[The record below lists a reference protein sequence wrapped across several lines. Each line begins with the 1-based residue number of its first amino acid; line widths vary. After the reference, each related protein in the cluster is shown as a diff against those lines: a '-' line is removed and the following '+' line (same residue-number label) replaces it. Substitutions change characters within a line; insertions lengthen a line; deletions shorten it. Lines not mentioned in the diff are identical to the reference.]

1 MTTKVTTPV
10 LDVNTSDIP
19 DHYIGTTAIDF
30 NRASASQT
38 LNGVSIDGTAAKATN
53 IVGGNNSTLLGS
65 IPYQSNTDTTT
76 LLSPNTSIT
85 KNFLSQTGSGTNG
98 AAPVWSPV
106 TATDV
111 GLGNVTNESKT
122 TMFTSPTFTGTV
134 TLPTNVEIITP
145 LTGATGT
152 VTHDLATSN
161 LFYHSS
167 ISASFVADI
176 TNVPTTNNRSIGVT
190 IVLSQSST
198 PYTISGIKIN
208 SGASNETIK
217 WQDNIT
223 PVGTSNKTDAYFFTL
238 IRVSDTWT
246 VIGSLATF
254 G

>member
-10 LDVNTSDIP
+10 VDLTTSDIP
-19 DHYIGTTAIDF
+19 NHYIGTTAIVF
-30 NRASASQT
+30 NRTSATQT
-38 LNGVSIDGTAAKATN
+38 LTGVNIDGTATKATN
-53 IVGGNNSTLLGS
+53 IVGGNNTTLLGS
-65 IPYQSNTDTTT
+65 IPYQTNTDTTT

-111 GLGNVTNESKT
+111 GLGNVTNESKAI
-122 TMFTSPTFTGTV
+122 MFASPTFTGTV
-134 TLPTNVEIITP
+134 TLPTNTEVITP

-152 VTHDLATSN
+152 VTHNLSSSN

-167 ISASFVADI
+167 ISASFVANI
-176 TNVPTTNNRSIGVT
+176 TNVPTTDNRSIGIT
-190 IVLSQSST
+190 IALSQGVT
-198 PYTISGIKIN
+198 PYTISGIQID
-208 SGASNETIK
+208 GANQTIK

-223 PVGTSNKTDAYFFTL
+223 PVGTAGKTDVYFFTL
-238 IRVSDTWT
+238 IRVSGWV